1 MRTPSLKLKL
11 TYKLDRKETQ
21 VPSSST
27 FGDLKLAASKL
38 FSVPKDGI
46 ALLYRGRKKGDNEV
60 LSLSGVKNGAD
71 IKVMETEAFRQQK
84 ADEQA
89 STEQQ
94 PQEPFM
100 SFSSDEAAAAR
111 NAAAQEAAQRKAGA
125 AAPPDQATCVP
136 PSQPAK
142 TLTPRE
148 AAAAALQ
155 KIRHEID
162 DLAKQAADMEQEIG
176 NSGALAN
183 NKAALLTELLTQKL
197 LALDNIDTQ
206 GDQELR
212 QERKAEIN
220 RINKLLDHLEAM
232 KGR

>member
-1 MRTPSLKLKL
+1 MRSERFDT
-11 TYKLDRKETQ
+11 
-21 VPSSST
+21 
-27 FGDLKLAASKL
+27 
-38 FSVPKDGI
+38 
-46 ALLYRGRKKGDNEV
+46 
-60 LSLSGVKNGAD
+60 GAD

-100 SFSSDEAAAAR
+100 SFSPDEAAAAR

-148 AAAAALQ
+148 VDPIQFHMLKRTDACVMVQVLDVPYPGMGQ
-155 KIRHEID
+155 IRPC
-162 DLAKQAADMEQEIG
+162 LPVY
-176 NSGALAN
+176 
-183 NKAALLTELLTQKL
+183 
-197 LALDNIDTQ
+197 
-206 GDQELR
+206 LR
-212 QERKAEIN
+212 
-220 RINKLLDHLEAM
+220 HLELGQESLRAHLHHCKSSM
-232 KGR
+232 DRGSTPYSYLWRPMAPL